1 MTLWRNW
8 IARWSLNPAIRVQIP
23 AELIHFCLSYAA
35 DHTGQ
40 WSSGMILALGAR
52 GRGFDSHLT
61 PFCANEKSISSIKYA
76 YDLIY
81 IYNNSGAIA
90 QLEERALCK
99 REAPGSKPGSST
111 MAFHCF

>member
-1 MTLWRNW
+1 MMLPD
-8 IARWSLNPAIRVQIP
+8 LNPSCGLQSS
-23 AELIHFCLSYAA
+23 L
-35 DHTGQ
+35 GQ

-61 PFCANEKSISSIKYA
+61 PFIILV
-76 YDLIY
+76 LI
-81 IYNNSGAIA
+81 IVIIGAIA

-111 MAFHCF
+111 

>member
-1 MTLWRNW
+1 MGPEFDSR
-8 IARWSLNPAIRVQIP
+8 S
-23 AELIHFCLSYAA
+23 SYTY
-35 DHTGQ
+35 HMFYIYIYTTGQ

-111 MAFHCF
+111 MAYHCF

>member
-1 MTLWRNW
+1 M
-8 IARWSLNPAIRVQIP
+8 
-23 AELIHFCLSYAA
+23 
-35 DHTGQ
+35 GQ

-61 PFCANEKSISSIKYA
+61 PEILLYSIQSMS
-76 YDLIY
+76 L
-81 IYNNSGAIA
+81 GAIA

-111 MAFHCF
+111 YIHTYAFSSISLEVRTPRCGRGNPGSNPGSSIPFCTVLQRV